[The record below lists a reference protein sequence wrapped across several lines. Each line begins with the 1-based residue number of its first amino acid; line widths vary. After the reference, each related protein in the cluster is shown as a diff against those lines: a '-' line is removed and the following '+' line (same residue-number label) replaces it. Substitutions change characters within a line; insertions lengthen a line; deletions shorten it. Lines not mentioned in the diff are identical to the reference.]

1 MRRYEF
7 HLSAWGGPASCEEAA
22 KRCTALNW
30 TVGPTLIKGELTMK
44 QLLFVFALCALLA
57 VVAFGFQAQNQPA
70 QPGQIMQ
77 MAPSAGA
84 PVQAQSA
91 CGNQPL
97 CYDTQDFTAT
107 ITSFLTSTNSS
118 NYKILDVALR
128 FQPDQRLTHE
138 PASLE

>member
-1 MRRYEF
+1 MRW
-7 HLSAWGGPASCEEAA
+7 SGQCAGCASWRLWCAVGCAA
-22 KRCTALNW
+22 GVTAQTASNP
-30 TVGPTLIKGELTMK
+30 G
-44 QLLFVFALCALLA
+44 
-57 VVAFGFQAQNQPA
+57 QPA

-128 FQPDQRLTHE
+128 FQNKTNQ
-138 PASLE
+138 SLVLG